1 MRKCGAARTAGLR
14 RSAIGVAVFTSLF
27 AIWIAVIQLEW
38 QALDAAGL
46 LVTVPNSG
54 ANWWLDN
61 S

>member
-1 MRKCGAARTAGLR
+1 MTAGLR
-14 RSAIGVAVFTSLF
+14 RSAIGVVVFTVLF
-27 AIWIAVIQLEW
+27 AIWITVIQLEW

-46 LVTVPNSG
+46 LVTVPDTG